1 MPLHTR
7 RPHFP
12 RLSTA
17 SLSLLALSIACASL
31 PLAHAAEL
39 APAAQQHSQSGYSF
53 AIERQPLVSALNAF
67 SDVTGWQIGLPAQLA
82 DGIDS
87 PGTSGR
93 QSPELALARL
103 LEGTGLSYRSVG
115 ERSVVLVKNPAQSL
129 ALQPTTVTATRHEQS
144 VNDVPVSV
152 SVLGREQLDQ
162 QNVNSIKDLV
172 RNEPGVSVGGAGQRA
187 GITGYNI
194 RGIDGDRIL
203 TQVDGVEVPASFF
216 NGPYAQTHRNYVDP
230 EIVKRVEILRG
241 PASAL
246 YGSSA
251 IGGAVSY
258 FTLDADDIIKDGKD
272 VGARLKTG
280 YSSAD
285 DSWLTSAT
293 VAGRHE
299 QFDALLHLSQRNGH
313 ETESYGNTGGT
324 GLDRTEA
331 NPEDVRTTNL
341 LAKLGWNYNDSDRLQ
356 LTYEKYKDDRDTDQL
371 SAVGGPFNAG
381 SGFNYYESR
390 KGNDT
395 ITRERFGLEHRL
407 AVNSLLA
414 DKLKWSLNYQVAKT
428 DQSTVEHYVP
438 KSFMTG
444 AATRN
449 VMRYRDTTYK
459 DRQWVFDMQLDKA
472 FSLGQTDHLL
482 TYGTTLK
489 REEVTGL
496 RTGQG
501 ICLQVLSA
509 SCTSVGAISTNP
521 SDTLT
526 PQSDFPDPTIKT
538 YSLFAQ
544 DEIRW
549 DQWTFLPGLRYDYT
563 RMRPKLTDEFLA
575 TVTSSGVTEY
585 SDDEKTWHRVSPKL
599 GITYAFDDHYT
610 WFGQYAEGF
619 RTPTAKA
626 LYGRFENVAG
636 GYTVEPN
643 PNLEP
648 EKSRGVETGLRGQF
662 EGGSFD
668 IAVFYNRY
676 RNFIDENAITANSNA
691 LAFQSQ
697 NISHASIRG
706 VEVKGRLNLDSFGA
720 LPGLYTQG
728 SIAYARGRNDDT
740 GEALNSVNPLTGVF
754 GLGYEQERF
763 GGLLNWTLVKRK
775 TRIDDS
781 SFNRP
786 DGSSSQFASPGFG
799 ILDLTGYYKLSDDL
813 TVNAGLYNLTDKKYW
828 LWDDVRGYDAVGEA
842 GVTSPA
848 NLDRLTQPG
857 RNFAINLVWDI

>member
-39 APAAQQHSQSGYSF
+39 APAAQQQSQGGYSF

-272 VGARLKTG
+272 AGARLKTG

-299 QFDALLHLSQRNGH
+299 QFDTLLHLSQRNGH
-313 ETESYGNTGGT
+313 ETESYGSTGGT

-331 NPEDVRTTNL
+331 NPEDARTTNL

-395 ITRERFGLEHRL
+395 ITRERFGLEHSI
-407 AVNSLLA
+407 AVDSLLA

-459 DRQWVFDMQLDKA
+459 DRQWIFDVQLDKA

-489 REEVTGL
+489 REKVTGL
-496 RTGQG
+496 RTGYG
-501 ICLQVLSA
+501 ICLQALSA
-509 SCTSVGAISTNP
+509 SCTSVGAISTNA

-563 RMRPKLTDEFLA
+563 RMTPKLTDEFLA

-585 SDDEKTWHRVSPKL
+585 NDDEKTWHRISPKL
-599 GITYAFDDHYT
+599 GVTYAFDDHYT

-668 IAVFYNRY
+668 VAVFYNRY

-706 VEVKGRLNLDSFGA
+706 VEVKGRLNLNSFGA
-720 LPGLYTQG
+720 FEGLYTQG

-781 SFNRP
+781 SFNSP

-799 ILDLTGYYKLSDDL
+799 ILDLTGYYKLTDDL

-848 NLDRLTQPG
+848 NLDRLSQPG
-857 RNFAINLVWDI
+857 RNFSINLVWDI